1 MPAPTP
7 LRPTSEANENKIVS
21 EFQSELVQ
29 LAAALHGDHIM
40 HLESDSEEKS
50 QKMTVKEADEYVNR
64 VMTKFY
70 EANEKAI
77 RSNADESS
85 ILDIICQP

>member
-1 MPAPTP
+1 
-7 LRPTSEANENKIVS
+7 
-21 EFQSELVQ
+21 